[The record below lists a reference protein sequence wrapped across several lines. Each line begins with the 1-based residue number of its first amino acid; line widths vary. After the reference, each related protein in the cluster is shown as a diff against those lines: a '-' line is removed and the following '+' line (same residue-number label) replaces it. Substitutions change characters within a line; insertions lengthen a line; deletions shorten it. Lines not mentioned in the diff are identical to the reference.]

1 MNKKTKIIIIS
12 SIIAIVVVAIIIA
25 LTINHVDQEKAN
37 YFFENQVAKNILA
50 ADNLGDEKPVLIFFY
65 APICKSCHQFMPIYK
80 QITKDY
86 QKDYNFAMLNTQ
98 DPATYP
104 LTVGNVFTIPSLFIF
119 DPKIGNKVCINI
131 QAIRTYGELRGEL
144 DRYIRIRSAID
155 IEKAEKIHH
164 EFIASVEKKMK
175 AKQKKNK

>member
-12 SIIAIVVVAIIIA
+12 SIITLIIVAIITV
-25 LTINHVDQEKAN
+25 LTINHADEEKAN
-37 YFFENQVAKNILA
+37 YFFENQVAKNVLA

-65 APICKSCHQFMPIYK
+65 SPLCKSCHQFMPIFK

-98 DPATYP
+98 DPSTYP
-104 LTVGNVFTIPSLFIF
+104 LTVGNVFTLPSVFIF
-119 DPKIGNKVCINI
+119 DPKIGNKVCINV
-131 QAIRTYGELRGEL
+131 QAIRTYGELKGEL

-155 IEKAEKIHH
+155 LEKAEKSHH
-164 EFIASVEKKMK
+164 ELITTIEKRMK